1 MNGTNRSTLA
11 RTLSFILAG
20 LWYLCLAWN
29 AVMLIFLIALI
40 GGVEMP
46 ERVKVFV
53 PLPINVT
60 YENAGG
66 ADRTPA
72 VQPEGVAVVAGHTD
86 VIVNVKEVKDRII
99 LTIAVLLLSLAAL
112 LIVRELRAILREVKS
127 GRPFSA
133 ENPRRLRRIGWL
145 VLALGPLEGGWTFWM
160 ASRFLDR
167 LAIPGATLSINPE
180 LHLFIGDFNFN
191 SILLGLL
198 ILLIAQ
204 IFELGV
210 RLQEEQDLTI

>member
-1 MNGTNRSTLA
+1 MNNPSLSRLA

-29 AVMLIFLIALI
+29 AVMLVFLIALI

-53 PLPINVT
+53 PLPISVT

-66 ADRTPA
+66 A
-72 VQPEGVAVVAGHTD
+72 VQPEGLEIVAGHTD
-86 VIVNVKEVKDRII
+86 VIVDVKEVKDRMI

-112 LIVRELRAILREVKS
+112 LIVRELRATLREVKF

-133 ENPRRLRRIGWL
+133 ENPRRLKRIGWL
-145 VLALGPLEGGWTFWM
+145 VLALGPLEGGWAIWM
-160 ASRFLDR
+160 ASRFLDK
-167 LAIPGATLSINPE
+167 LSIPGATLSINPMM
-180 LHLFIGDFNFN
+180 FNYD

-210 RLQEEQDLTI
+210 RLQEEQDLTV